1 MEKNVFTFSKDGS
14 KEYSASIV
22 KIGELIPIE
31 GSDFLAKTVVDG
43 EDIVIRKDE
52 VKPGDIMIYAR
63 IETVLDPEFLRANN
77 LYEFGERERNSNYQE
92 VQALLDSGKEEEAKR
107 KVGFFI

>member
-1 MEKNVFTFSKDGS
+1 MDKNVFTFSEDGN

-43 EDIVIRKDE
+43 EDIVIRKDGDPVCETYKLKCSSFLLMESKAIDKGE
-52 VKPGDIMIYAR
+52 VDIEM
-63 IETVLDPEFLRANN
+63 
-77 LYEFGERERNSNYQE
+77 YEGYGCN
-92 VQALLDSGKEEEAKR
+92 
-107 KVGFFI
+107 